1 MQIYHQQFDKVC
13 LTKYI
18 WKLHLK
24 SLKSFHNWKQLL
36 KSNEKSLGNKSN
48 IFHTKI
54 FHGKDFFVIVF
65 ILKEKQRNDNE
76 ASRLNV
82 Y

>member
-1 MQIYHQQFDKVC
+1 MLNKIYLEAPFK
-13 LTKYI
+13 KSE
-18 WKLHLK
+18 KL
-24 SLKSFHNWKQLL
+24 HNWKQLL
-36 KSNEKSLGNKSN
+36 KLNEKSLGNKSN

-54 FHGKDFFVIVF
+54 FHGKNFFVIVF

-76 ASRLNV
+76 TSRLNV